1 VTLRVLVVDDQAIAR
16 AGIATMLDAEDDLV
30 VVGQSRDGEDAVRD
44 ALALRPD
51 VVVMDI
57 RMPRLDGIA
66 ATRRIVAELPGAV
79 VLITTFDDDEHL
91 FDGIAAGASGFL
103 LKDSGPDLMAA
114 AVRSAARGDSLID
127 PAMTRALIEQ
137 TVATEAVR
145 PSEGAPARAGTTAGT
160 VGTPSGS
167 GTDAA
172 WPGAAD
178 GAAPGRPSG
187 SRPAPPLLLAALAGL
202 SDRER
207 DVLDGVARGLS
218 NVDIASEL
226 YLSTATVK
234 THISNLLA
242 KTGTRTRVQAAVFAY
257 ESGFARAGGD
267 AGGAGR

>member
-1 VTLRVLVVDDQAIAR
+1 MTLRVLVVDDQAIAR

-44 ALALRPD
+44 AHELRPD

-66 ATRRIVAELPGAV
+66 ATRRIVAEPSTAV

-137 TVATEAVR
+137 TVATEAAR
-145 PSEGAPARAGTTAGT
+145 QSAGSPGGAPVQASASASAS
-160 VGTPSGS
+160 VQASALAE
-167 GTDAA
+167 AA
-172 WPGAAD
+172 A
-178 GAAPGRPSG
+178 
-187 SRPAPPLLLAALAGL
+187 SRPAPPLLRAALDGL
-202 SDRER
+202 SDREL

-218 NVDIASEL
+218 NVDIAQEL
-226 YLSTATVK
+226 YLSIATVK

-257 ESGFARAGGD
+257 ESGFARAGRD
-267 AGGAGR
+267 AGTASTGAPR